1 MKSKLLTRVF
11 SLVVSLLMLFA
22 LVPTAAFAAE
32 GGISPNSIIGTT
44 LGHYD
49 AATNTRLP
57 NNYEVFSRSLVLQDD
72 QDLVGEYT
80 PVIPG
85 TEYVD
90 SETNTKYT
98 LAKLIIDAR
107 TNPATDTEHYYE
119 ITNFVNPEPVTIP
132 ANAIA
137 VGLNYMWNVEQLGE
151 VDPDPDPDPDPD
163 EDPDAP
169 IVNWIASLDR
179 SVVQNSETLSA
190 SAGVTPD
197 TYVLR
202 AANKQGITVTYDAT
216 MDMENLSSYFGGQSW
231 AVLNQRAYG
240 IDDSTTVNLH
250 FVFDENID
258 VTSFNDERFAAASL
272 TSDMFQMDSYQINEA
287 NNELILICHWNT
299 ESVIEQRN
307 AYWAEHGG
315 SVGQD
320 VIYSNDFAFLDN
332 MITLKNVQLDVKSD
346 WEGESVQLTNN
357 GYVDGYMNLRMYSD
371 YATFPDITND
381 NFDPND
387 GSYVTATGGPIDGGE
402 EEDTFV
408 LTTNDKTSL
417 PGMDKTIVLEDGT
430 EVDKDNVAA
439 GDTVKFQLESNV
451 PENLED
457 YVDYTPDDPVIVP
470 NSIGDAGTYT
480 LVFHDEMAKELAL
493 NEDSIQVMLGDEEIA
508 DEYVTID
515 YDPTDDCTFE
525 VSVDLAA
532 MYNADVIDE
541 DDFGVTPITVNYTA
555 TLNADEVAGAYTNT
569 AWVVYPDGSSEPDT
583 VTVYTYGIDIFKY
596 DQGKGLD
603 AADAGLDG
611 AEFALYGAEDV
622 TVADDGTVTVNGDA
636 EAIETVASA
645 NGGHATIGGLDE
657 GTYYLVET
665 KAPDGY
671 VKSDTPLKIVI
682 PEDADGTTY
691 MVDVNF
697 ANTLIPHTGGMGT
710 TMFTLGGAAIL
721 AAAGVLFIY
730 SRKTRKD
737 QEEN

>member
-1 MKSKLLTRVF
+1 MKNKHTCRFISTLLA
-11 SLVVSLLMLFA
+11 LVMLFA
-22 LVPTAAFAAE
+22 LTVPAYAAGSIPVTTQFYSIAGTVPEEVITAVGGMPEVPTTVE
-32 GGISPNSIIGTT
+32 PNST
-44 LGHYD
+44 LKISHPTIQEADVYVPSNNETRTWTYVRTQVFVD
-49 AATNTRLP
+49 NTLYYFQPSEPIEVEIPESATNI
-57 NNYEVFSRSLVLQDD
+57 YVLFEWDR
-72 QDLVGEYT
+72 GNAHE
-80 PVIPG
+80 G
-85 TEYVD
+85 
-90 SETNTKYT
+90 
-98 LAKLIIDAR
+98 R
-107 TNPATDTEHYYE
+107 PA
-119 ITNFVNPEPVTIP
+119 ITNFIYSVDRTVAQHGSTVTP
-132 ANAIA
+132 KNDGGTDYY
-137 VGLNYMWNVEQLGE
+137 VVKDSDGLTLNYDTSMDMTNLGFAFNFG
-151 VDPDPDPDPDPD
+151 DGSWDF
-163 EDPDAP
+163 
-169 IVNWIASLDR
+169 LK
-179 SVVQNSETLSA
+179 
-190 SAGVTPD
+190 
-197 TYVLR
+197 
-202 AANKQGITVTYDAT
+202 ANKESILDETWVDLVFA
-216 MDMENLSSYFGGQSW
+216 F
-231 AVLNQRAYG
+231 
-240 IDDSTTVNLH
+240 DDS
-250 FVFDENID
+250 ID
-258 VTSFNDERFAAASL
+258 VTTADFSAATL
-272 TSDMFQMDSYQINEA
+272 DSDMFVLKGDSADEWFTTNEA
-287 NNELILICHWNT
+287 ENTITVHCRWDQATANSIEDLDPMIYFNGLKLDLPSNWNGQDSITINNGGDVKGRVEIGIRDNT
-299 ESVIEQRN
+299 GYVQRN
-307 AYWAEHGG
+307 YI
-315 SVGQD
+315 D
-320 VIYSNDFAFLDN
+320 
-332 MITLKNVQLDVKSD
+332 
-346 WEGESVQLTNN
+346 
-357 GYVDGYMNLRMYSD
+357 
-371 YATFPDITND
+371 
-381 NFDPND
+381 
-387 GSYVTATGGPIDGGE
+387 IDGGAA
-402 EEDTFV
+402 DDIFV

-417 PGMDKTIVLEDGT
+417 PGMNKTIVLEDGT

-493 NEDSIQVMLGDEEIA
+493 NEGSIQVMLGDEEIA

-603 AADAGLDG
+603 DADAGLDG
-611 AEFALYGAEDV
+611 AGFALYGAEDV
-622 TVADDGTVTVNGDA
+622 TVAEDGTVTVNEDA
-636 EAIETVASA
+636 TALRTVTSA

-671 VKSDTPLKIVI
+671 VKSDTPLEIVI

-697 ANTLIPHTGGMGT
+697 ANTLIPHTGGTGT

>member
-1 MKSKLLTRVF
+1 MKTKFMKRFSSAILALIMLVMLAVPAYAAGSMPVSWEVSGGMGGPRVPD
-11 SLVVSLLMLFA
+11 VVMEATNCPES
-22 LVPTAAFAAE
+22 PTSVSVGETINIPWPSTTSVTEYNTEEDYSRVWEFTNVTVMYMDTDNNLQQSTLDSAEECAAFVV
-32 GGISPNSIIGTT
+32 PNNINET
-44 LGHYD
+44 LGLNIAYMWEAGD
-49 AATNTRLP
+49 TTQGR
-57 NNYEVFSRSLVLQDD
+57 
-72 QDLVGEYT
+72 
-80 PVIPG
+80 PV
-85 TEYVD
+85 
-90 SETNTKYT
+90 
-98 LAKLIIDAR
+98 
-107 TNPATDTEHYYE
+107 
-119 ITNFVNPEPVTIP
+119 ITNFIFDVDRTVTQNGSNLTAAQDESGTDVYQVVNRDKS
-132 ANAIA
+132 
-137 VGLNYMWNVEQLGE
+137 GLSLTYNTSMDMTNLGFAFNYGDGSWELLQ
-151 VDPDPDPDPDPD
+151 
-163 EDPDAP
+163 
-169 IVNWIASLDR
+169 
-179 SVVQNSETLSA
+179 
-190 SAGVTPD
+190 
-197 TYVLR
+197 
-202 AANKQGITVTYDAT
+202 ANKEYITNETWVD
-216 MDMENLSSYFGGQSW
+216 
-231 AVLNQRAYG
+231 
-240 IDDSTTVNLH
+240 LH
-250 FVFDENID
+250 FVFDEKID
-258 VTSFNDERFAAASL
+258 MDTLNTDNAKL
-272 TSDMFQMDSYQINEA
+272 ISDMFVLRNDVETFEKNEH
-287 NNELILICHWNT
+287 ELIVHCRWDSDKAMADADLDPMIYFNGVKVDLPDDWGEADSITIAN
-299 ESVIEQRN
+299 SGKVN
-307 AYWAEHGG
+307 GWVYAYGDGG
-315 SVGQD
+315 RV
-320 VIYSNDFAFLDN
+320 NLDMEIN
-332 MITLKNVQLDVKSD
+332 GGDTVDTFILTLK
-346 WEGESVQLTNN
+346 
-357 GYVDGYMNLRMYSD
+357 
-371 YATFPDITND
+371 
-381 NFDPND
+381 
-387 GSYVTATGGPIDGGE
+387 
-402 EEDTFV
+402 
-408 LTTNDKTSL
+408 DKIRL

-457 YVDYTPDDPVIVP
+457 YVDYTPDAPVIVP

-480 LVFHDEMAKELAL
+480 LVFHDEMAEELAL

-603 AADAGLDG
+603 DADAGLDG
-611 AEFALYGAEDV
+611 AGFALYGAEDV
-622 TVADDGTVTVNGDA
+622 TVAEDGTVTVNEDA
-636 EAIETVASA
+636 TALRTVTSA

-671 VKSDTPLKIVI
+671 VKSDTPLEIVI

>member
-1 MKSKLLTRVF
+1 MKSKLLTRIF
-11 SLVVSLLMLFA
+11 SLAVSLFMLFT
-22 LVPTAAFAAE
+22 LVPTAAFAVE
-32 GGISPNSIIGTT
+32 GITPYSL
-44 LGHYD
+44 LGSGVMHFD
-49 AATNTRLP
+49 AATNQALP
-57 NNYEVFSRSLVLQDD
+57 DQYDVFPDELVWNGE
-72 QDLVGEYT
+72 DLSDVYYT

-85 TEYVD
+85 TEYTD
-90 SETNTKYT
+90 SETGTKYT
-98 LAKLIIDAR
+98 LAKLVIDAR
-107 TNPATDTEHYYE
+107 TNIQTDKEHYYT
-119 ITNFVNPEPVTIP
+119 ITDFDNLEPVWIP
-132 ANAIA
+132 ADALA
-137 VGLNYMWNVEQLGE
+137 VGINYFWDVELGE
-151 VDPDPDPDPDPD
+151 VDPDPDEPD
-163 EDPDAP
+163 EPGRPA
-169 IVNWIASLDR
+169 ITNFIYSVDR
-179 SVVQNSETLSA
+179 TVAQHGST
-190 SAGVTPD
+190 VTPKNDGGTDYYVVKDSDGLTLNYD
-197 TYVLR
+197 TSMDMTNLGF
-202 AANKQGITVTYDAT
+202 AFNFGDGSWDFLKANKESILDETWVDLVFA
-216 MDMENLSSYFGGQSW
+216 F
-231 AVLNQRAYG
+231 
-240 IDDSTTVNLH
+240 DDS
-250 FVFDENID
+250 ID
-258 VTSFNDERFAAASL
+258 VTTADFSAATL
-272 TSDMFQMDSYQINEA
+272 DSDMFVLKGDSANEWFTTNEA
-287 NNELILICHWNT
+287 ENTITVHCRWDQATANSIEDLDPMIYFNGLKLDLPSNWNGQDSITINNGGDVKGRVEIGIRDNT
-299 ESVIEQRN
+299 GYVQRN
-307 AYWAEHGG
+307 YI
-315 SVGQD
+315 D
-320 VIYSNDFAFLDN
+320 
-332 MITLKNVQLDVKSD
+332 
-346 WEGESVQLTNN
+346 
-357 GYVDGYMNLRMYSD
+357 
-371 YATFPDITND
+371 
-381 NFDPND
+381 
-387 GSYVTATGGPIDGGE
+387 IDGGAA
-402 EEDTFV
+402 DDIFV

-417 PGMDKTIVLEDGT
+417 PGMNKTIVLEDGT

-480 LVFHDEMAKELAL
+480 LVFHDEMAEELAL

-508 DEYVTID
+508 GEYVTID

>member
-1 MKSKLLTRVF
+1 MKTKFMKRF
-11 SLVVSLLMLFA
+11 SSAILA
-22 LVPTAAFAAE
+22 LVMLVMLAVPAYAAGSMPVSWEVSGGMGGPRVPDVVIEATNCPESPTSVSVGETINIPWPSTTSVTEYNTKEDYSRVWEFTNVTVMYMDTDNNLQQSTLDSAEECAAFVVPDNINE
-32 GGISPNSIIGTT
+32 T
-44 LGHYD
+44 LGLNIAYIWEAGD
-49 AATNTRLP
+49 TTQGR
-57 NNYEVFSRSLVLQDD
+57 
-72 QDLVGEYT
+72 
-80 PVIPG
+80 PV
-85 TEYVD
+85 
-90 SETNTKYT
+90 
-98 LAKLIIDAR
+98 
-107 TNPATDTEHYYE
+107 
-119 ITNFVNPEPVTIP
+119 ITNFIFDVDRTVAQNDSNLTAAQDESGTDVYQVVNRDKS
-132 ANAIA
+132 
-137 VGLNYMWNVEQLGE
+137 GLSLTYNTSMDMTNLGFAFNYGDGSWELLQ
-151 VDPDPDPDPDPD
+151 
-163 EDPDAP
+163 
-169 IVNWIASLDR
+169 
-179 SVVQNSETLSA
+179 
-190 SAGVTPD
+190 
-197 TYVLR
+197 
-202 AANKQGITVTYDAT
+202 ANKKYITNDTWVD
-216 MDMENLSSYFGGQSW
+216 
-231 AVLNQRAYG
+231 
-240 IDDSTTVNLH
+240 LH
-250 FVFDENID
+250 FVFDEEID
-258 VTSFNDERFAAASL
+258 MDTLNTDNAKL
-272 TSDMFQMDSYQINEA
+272 ISDMFVLRNDVETFEKNEH
-287 NNELILICHWNT
+287 ELIVHCRWDSDKAMADADLDPMIYFNGVKVDLPDDWGEADSITIAN
-299 ESVIEQRN
+299 SGKVN
-307 AYWAEHGG
+307 GWVYAYGDGG
-315 SVGQD
+315 RV
-320 VIYSNDFAFLDN
+320 NLDMEIN
-332 MITLKNVQLDVKSD
+332 GGDTVDTFILTLK
-346 WEGESVQLTNN
+346 
-357 GYVDGYMNLRMYSD
+357 
-371 YATFPDITND
+371 
-381 NFDPND
+381 
-387 GSYVTATGGPIDGGE
+387 
-402 EEDTFV
+402 
-408 LTTNDKTSL
+408 DKIRL

-480 LVFHDEMAKELAL
+480 LVFHDEMAEELAL
-493 NEDSIQVMLGDEEIA
+493 NEDSIQVKLGDAEI
-508 DEYVTID
+508 DDQYVTIS
-515 YDPTDDCTFE
+515 YDPADDCTFE
-525 VSVDLAA
+525 VSVNLAA
-532 MYNADVIDE
+532 MYNNDAIDE
-541 DDFGVTPITVNYTA
+541 SDFGVTPITVNYTA
-555 TLNADEVAGAYTNT
+555 TLHEAEVAGAYTNT
-569 AWVVYPDGSSEPDT
+569 AWVVYPDGNSQEST